1 MNKKVYGYVRVSTR
15 EQHTDRQMLA
25 LLALGVKEEDI
36 FIDIQSGKDFNRPAY
51 GRLMVVLEPG
61 STVVIKLE
69 IEGLDVW

>member
-36 FIDIQSGKDFNRPAY
+36 FIDIQSGKDFGDALVKSP
-51 GRLMVVLEPG
+51 
-61 STVVIKLE
+61 
-69 IEGLDVW
+69 